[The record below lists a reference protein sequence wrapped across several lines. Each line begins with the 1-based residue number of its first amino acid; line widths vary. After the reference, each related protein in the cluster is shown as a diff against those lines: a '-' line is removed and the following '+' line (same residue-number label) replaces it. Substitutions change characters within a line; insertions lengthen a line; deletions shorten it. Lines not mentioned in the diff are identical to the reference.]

1 MMKSNLYCQKESN
14 MRLKMLEGKVQES
27 IISYLK
33 KNRIY
38 HFRFQAQSNL
48 NGLPDIICLYKGFFI
63 GLELKREKGGTP
75 TGLQLRKIKAIN
87 DNGGIGLIV
96 RSVYEVE
103 MLLDVINDYYTD
115 NNICSEDI
123 LAYYEIRKNEN
134 EKK

>member
-1 MMKSNLYCQKESN
+1 
-14 MRLKMLEGKVQES
+14 MLEGKIQEG

-103 MLLDVINDYYTD
+103 MLLDVIHDYYTD

-123 LAYYEIRKNEN
+123 LSYYEIRKNAN

>member
-1 MMKSNLYCQKESN
+1 MSKIES
-14 MRLKMLEGKVQES
+14 KVQEE

-48 NGLPDIICLYKGFFI
+48 NGLPDILCLYKGLFI

-75 TGLQLRKIKAIN
+75 SGIQLRKIKTIN

-96 RSVYEVE
+96 RSVKEVK
-103 MLLDVINDYYTD
+103 LLFDIINEEYINGDMD
-115 NNICSEDI
+115 SFDI
-123 LAYYEIRKNEN
+123 LAKYTIRIKEY

>member
-1 MMKSNLYCQKESN
+1 
-14 MRLKMLEGKVQES
+14 MLESKIQKD
-27 IISYLK
+27 ILDYLR

-103 MLLDVINDYYTD
+103 ILLDVINDYYTD

-123 LAYYEIRKNEN
+123 LAYYEIRKNAN

>member
-1 MMKSNLYCQKESN
+1 MSKIES
-14 MRLKMLEGKVQES
+14 KVQEE

-48 NGLPDIICLYKGFFI
+48 NGLPDILCLYKGFFI
-63 GLELKREKGGTP
+63 GLELKREKGGKP
-75 TGLQLRKIKAIN
+75 TSLQLRKIKTIN

-103 MLLDVINDYYTD
+103 MLLDVIDDYYGYD
-115 NNICSEDI
+115 NIYSENILS
-123 LAYYEIRKNEN
+123 YYEIRKSTN

>member
-1 MMKSNLYCQKESN
+1 MNKIES
-14 MRLKMLEGKVQES
+14 KVQEE

-87 DNGGIGLIV
+87 DNGGVGIIV

-103 MLLDVINDYYTD
+103 MLLDVINDYYNDD
-115 NNICSEDI
+115 NTNSEDI
-123 LAYYEIRKNEN
+123 LAYYEIRKSAN

>member
-1 MMKSNLYCQKESN
+1 MSKIES
-14 MRLKMLEGKVQES
+14 KVQEE

-48 NGLPDIICLYKGFFI
+48 NGLPDILCLYKGLFI

-75 TGLQLRKIKAIN
+75 TGLQLRKIKSIN
-87 DNGGIGLIV
+87 DNGGVGLIV
-96 RSVYEVE
+96 RSVEEVE
-103 MLLDVINDYYTD
+103 TLFNVIDDNDCYD
-115 NNICSEDI
+115 NIDNYDI
-123 LAYYEIRKNEN
+123 LAKYTIRIKKY

>member
-1 MMKSNLYCQKESN
+1 MTP
-14 MRLKMLEGKVQES
+14 EGKVQNDVKR
-27 IISYLK
+27 YLK
-33 KNRIY
+33 QNRIY
-38 HFRFQAQSNL
+38 HWRFQAQSNL
-48 NGLPDIICLYKGFFI
+48 NGIPDILCLYKGFFI

-103 MLLDVINDYYTD
+103 MLLDVIHDYYTD

-123 LAYYEIRKNEN
+123 LSYYEIRKNAN

>member
-1 MMKSNLYCQKESN
+1 
-14 MRLKMLEGKVQES
+14 MLEGKVQES

>member
-1 MMKSNLYCQKESN
+1 MSKIES
-14 MRLKMLEGKVQES
+14 KVQEE

-48 NGLPDIICLYKGFFI
+48 NGLPDILCLYKGLFI

-75 TGLQLRKIKAIN
+75 TGLQLRKIKTIN

-96 RSVYEVE
+96 RSVEEVDT
-103 MLLDVINDYYTD
+103 LFNVIDDNDCYDKID
-115 NNICSEDI
+115 NYDI
-123 LAYYEIRKNEN
+123 LAKYTIRINKY

>member
-1 MMKSNLYCQKESN
+1 MSKI
-14 MRLKMLEGKVQES
+14 EGKVQEE

-48 NGLPDIICLYKGFFI
+48 NGLPDILCLYKGFFI

-75 TGLQLRKIKAIN
+75 SGLQLRKINTIN

-96 RSVYEVE
+96 RSVKEVE
-103 MLLDVINDYYTD
+103 TLFSVIDD
-115 NNICSEDI
+115 NECYDNIDNYDI
-123 LAYYEIRKNEN
+123 LAKYTIRIKNLV
-134 EKK
+134 KM

>member
-1 MMKSNLYCQKESN
+1 
-14 MRLKMLEGKVQES
+14 MLESKVQES

-48 NGLPDIICLYKGFFI
+48 NGLPDILCLYKGFFI

-75 TGLQLRKIKAIN
+75 TGLQIRKIKAIN

-115 NNICSEDI
+115 NNISSEDI
-123 LAYYEIRKNEN
+123 LSYYEIRKNEN

>member
-1 MMKSNLYCQKESN
+1 MSKIES
-14 MRLKMLEGKVQES
+14 KVQED

-48 NGLPDIICLYKGFFI
+48 NGLPDILCLYKGLFI

-75 TGLQLRKIKAIN
+75 TGLQLRKIKTIN
-87 DNGGIGLIV
+87 DNGGVGIIV

-103 MLLDVINDYYTD
+103 MLLDVIDDYYTD
-115 NNICSEDI
+115 NNICSEYI
-123 LAYYEIRKNEN
+123 LAYYEIRKSAN